1 MDGRETQRR
10 KRRRAAAGVRRGA
23 GCATG
28 AVGRFVDAF
37 AGADGDVCVCV
48 GAGNVEYIVQKQGM
62 GDIERILDRLAAG
75 TATEQA
81 VREVLH
87 DDYADLMQATA
98 EYLKKNY
105 GR

>member
-1 MDGRETQRR
+1 MRLPGPM
-10 KRRRAAAGVRRGA
+10 ASYAYAWA
-23 GCATG
+23 LA
-28 AVGRFVDAF
+28 
-37 AGADGDVCVCV
+37 
-48 GAGNVEYIVQKQGM
+48 NIEYIVQTQGM
-62 GDIERILDRLAAG
+62 GDVERILDRLATG

-81 VREVLH
+81 LQEVLH

>member
-1 MDGRETQRR
+1 MEG
-10 KRRRAAAGVRRGA
+10 KRSDESAAALVQVYDGGEAAPLAQLEGSWMRLPGPM
-23 GCATG
+23 ATY
-28 AVGRFVDAF
+28 AYAW
-37 AGADGDVCVCV
+37 ALA
-48 GAGNVEYIVQKQGM
+48 NVEYIVQKQGM